1 MEKGQEKDPTLA
13 KTNPQGWATQRRFSE
28 LRRGHPPPSNVSVVI
43 ASVMNRAKIRIV
55 PQLEI
60 RLIKGQFALKNF
72 VEECV
77 HRHDVVNVR
86 DLAIVD

>member
-1 MEKGQEKDPTLA
+1 
-13 KTNPQGWATQRRFSE
+13 
-28 LRRGHPPPSNVSVVI
+28 
-43 ASVMNRAKIRIV
+43 MNRAKIRIV

-77 HRHDVVNVR
+77 HRLDVVNVR